1 MKYVFFSTILKML
14 PIILLVPLGFIL
26 KKLKFIKKESIED
39 IKKLVINIALPC
51 LIYIGFYKL
60 NFQRKFLVLI
70 LTISLVNILMLFI
83 GKLIGK
89 VFNIQNPYFP
99 LLFSSFEVGMMGYS
113 MFTAIYG
120 DNELGKFAIMDLG
133 QTFFI
138 FFIWMPLFMSK
149 SDKKKNIKD
158 TLKNFFTSPIV
169 IAIFLGIITSLISS
183 ESLYNSK
190 IFLSLFDVINK
201 LGSLTVPLI
210 TIIIGY
216 ELEINSSY
224 IKLPIITIVCRMTLL
239 IFFSLAINKY
249 IIYSMLDLPKI
260 YENALFTMFILPP
273 SFTAPLF
280 IKDDNEENRCYI
292 VNTLSIGILLSIVVF
307 IFSMIF

>member
-138 FFIWMPLFMSK
+138 FFIWMPLLMSK